1 MSTEQKKHPAT
12 SIHYSQI
19 GSALGGSKSKSSE
32 GMNTPSFQ
40 PQIFPQIISQGKRDA
55 QSKIQRNMQE
65 ARYHEAEKAGMRI
78 SRSRDEKSKKEV
90 KIHEE
95 QIEF

>member
-1 MSTEQKKHPAT
+1 
-12 SIHYSQI
+12 
-19 GSALGGSKSKSSE
+19 
-32 GMNTPSFQ
+32 
-40 PQIFPQIISQGKRDA
+40 
-55 QSKIQRNMQE
+55 MQE